1 MFPSWFD
8 AFLQENKSIW
18 KENTLKSYR
27 YDLEGFLRFME
38 ERTGLELKEFTQ
50 EQQRVFLTDIRQ
62 PDLYAYVQ
70 HLKNKE
76 GSTQRTINRKLTSLR
91 SYYAFLIQ
99 REGLTRSNPLDDFE
113 RYKTPSSQ
121 PSVVKENVFQG
132 LLDQAKG
139 RYPNRDR
146 SILLLIMEYGL
157 RIRDIVS
164 LKMVDYDRP
173 YLRTNR
179 GVLKLGT
186 GVQEHLER
194 YLQLERSNGTSEDL
208 FLSQKNK
215 SISIR
220 MIQHQL
226 KQMRV
231 TSESLRN
238 TAILKLLENHE
249 DLEQLQRFFG
259 VHTTTRLEK
268 VQQAFSMESSF
279 EEFDFTKANE
289 KRGKK

>member
-1 MFPSWFD
+1 MFSTWFD
-8 AFLQENKSIW
+8 TFLQENKNFW

-38 ERTGLELKEFTQ
+38 QRSGLDLKEFAK
-50 EQQRVFLTDIRQ
+50 EQQRSFLTDLRQ
-62 PDLYAYVQ
+62 PDLYAYIQ

-99 REGLTRSNPLDDFE
+99 KEGLKGMNPLDDIE

-121 PSVVKENVFQG
+121 PSVVQESVLQN
-132 LLDQAKG
+132 LLDLAKG

-146 SILLLIMEYGL
+146 TILLLIMEYGL

-164 LKMVDYDRP
+164 LKLEDYDRP
-173 YLRTNR
+173 NLRTNR
-179 GVLKLGT
+179 GVLKLGS
-186 GVQEHLER
+186 GIQEHLEH
-194 YLQLERSNGTSEDL
+194 YLQQERPNGTSEDL

-220 MIQHQL
+220 MIQHQM
-226 KQMRV
+226 KQMSV

-238 TAILKLLENHE
+238 TAILKLLEHHE

-268 VQQAFSMESSF
+268 VQQPFSMESSL
-279 EEFDFTKANE
+279 EEFDFTKTNE